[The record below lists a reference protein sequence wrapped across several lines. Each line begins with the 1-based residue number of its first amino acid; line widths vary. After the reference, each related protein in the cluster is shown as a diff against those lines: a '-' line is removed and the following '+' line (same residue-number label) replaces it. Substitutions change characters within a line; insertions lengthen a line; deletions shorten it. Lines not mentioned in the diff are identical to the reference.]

1 MAIWHVNESTAASG
15 GPAVGQFRLSGYVFD
30 AQGTQHV
37 AYIGVDSHVHEL
49 WWNTSGWH
57 HLASRRPTGEIGQ
70 GASAPPLPS
79 ISHHYY
85 DNERDKGLQIFR
97 AFGHEVDHAPVLM
110 GAQTS
115 SGLIRGRK
123 I

>member
-1 MAIWHVNESTAASG
+1 MSHGHWHVNDLTAASG

-37 AYIGVDSHVHEL
+37 VYIGVDSHVHEL

-70 GASAPPLPS
+70 GASAPTTTVDLAS
-79 ISHHYY
+79 L
-85 DNERDKGLQIFR
+85 LQQR
-97 AFGHEVDHAPVLM
+97 ATTT
-110 GAQTS
+110 TS
-115 SGLIRGRK
+115 AIRLADFSGIRP
-123 I
+123 